1 MKSLIK
7 SVKDMSL
14 KSKAKGNSID
24 FLDHSLKDP
33 MCQKIIQQMNNI
45 NLEEI
50 GVRGQ
55 SSATDDHHF

>member
-1 MKSLIK
+1 MKSLIR

-33 MCQKIIQQMNNI
+33 MCQRIIQQMNSI

-50 GVRGQ
+50 GVRG
-55 SSATDDHHF
+55 